1 MPYKERGPFHVAM
14 RAWLKDLR
22 PPDAVSTIGA
32 IKQTSSHKYEA
43 TVLEA
48 GTYLSFPE
56 PKKITLEQMRWL
68 ESQFSGG
75 ESTVANKASIF
86 RQFLKSSGNRD
97 AMRWKIKARH
107 GSVSMTR
114 VWLNE
119 RQVFKVRQE
128 AQKMGLLMELTYS
141 LAVDMGLRAVDCMNL
156 TIRNAE
162 EFLDYGRS
170 MILGKGRNGGKIAE
184 QFFSQATTDPLVRY
198 LDAREKWT
206 LETGMDSDRLLV
218 LKVRGNRIIPIRYED
233 HIDYPIMDLSDL
245 CGFRF
250 RFHDLR
256 ATFGN
261 RLHKRGYPVETIA
274 HLMRHENPG
283 VTFKRYIGMDQDRMR
298 DAMDSLCPATS
309 SQLPRGLD
317 YPIPRE
323 FELAE
328 APGAWVQNPCS
339 SRSRSEL

>member
-1 MPYKERGPFHVAM
+1 MPYKERGPFHVAL

-22 PPDAVSTIGA
+22 PPEAVSAIGV
-32 IKQTSSHKYEA
+32 IRRESSHKYEA
-43 TVLEA
+43 TVIEA
-48 GTYLSFPE
+48 GTYLGFPE
-56 PKKITLEQMRWL
+56 PRRVTLEQMRWL
-68 ESQFSGG
+68 ESQFSGA
-75 ESTVANKASIF
+75 ETTVANKASIF
-86 RQFLKSSGNRD
+86 RQFLRQSGNKD

-119 RQVFKVRQE
+119 RQVFKARQE
-128 AQKMGLLMELTYS
+128 AQKMGLMMELTYT
-141 LAVDMGLRAVDCMNL
+141 LAVDMGLRAVDCMRL
-156 TIRNAE
+156 TVRNAE

-170 MILGKGRNGGKIAE
+170 VILGKGRNGGKLAE
-184 QFFSQATTDPLVRY
+184 QFFSQMATDPLVRY
-198 LDAREKWT
+198 LNEREKWVA
-206 LETGMDSDRLLV
+206 ETGTNLENLLV
-218 LKVRGNRIIPIRYED
+218 LKVRGNRIIPIRYEE

-261 RLHKRGYPVETIA
+261 RLHKRGFPVETIA

-298 DAMDSLCPATS
+298 DAMDSLCPATA
-309 SQLPRGLD
+309 SQLPRVLD

-328 APGAWVQNPCS
+328 AAGAWSPS
-339 SRSRSEL
+339 PYASRERSGL